1 MREIAYAQAINEAMK
16 EEMARDETVY
26 YVGED
31 CSQDIWGTSAGLYE
45 MFGKERVRDT
55 AISEAAVIGSSVGA
69 AMAGYRPVANMMFA
83 DFAMCGADELLQKAA
98 KWRFTHGG
106 KVTIPMVVRA
116 PVGGY
121 SKIGPEHSQ
130 CPVSLYMRTPGL
142 KIAMPSTPY
151 DAKGLLKTAIRDNN
165 PVVYLEHKNLL
176 GYTGPVP
183 EEEYLVPFGVA
194 DIKREG
200 TDVTVVAMG
209 FMVPLMM
216 EVAGVLQQDYGVSVE
231 IVDPRTLEPLDLDT
245 ILKSVK
251 RTKRLVIVDEDTS
264 RCSAAAEIGMLV
276 VEHAFDYLDAPI
288 RRVAAANYPI
298 PGGYL
303 EQFVLPQPQQMADA
317 IADVL
322 GRKDGLNLQGKVVA
336 KGAMG

>member
-1 MREIAYAQAINEAMK
+1 
-16 EEMARDETVY
+16 
-26 YVGED
+26 
-31 CSQDIWGTSAGLYE
+31 
-45 MFGKERVRDT
+45 
-55 AISEAAVIGSSVGA
+55 
-69 AMAGYRPVANMMFA
+69 
-83 DFAMCGADELLQKAA
+83 
-98 KWRFTHGG
+98 
-106 KVTIPMVVRA
+106 
-116 PVGGY
+116 
-121 SKIGPEHSQ
+121 
-130 CPVSLYMRTPGL
+130 MRTPGL

-183 EEEYLVPFGVA
+183 EEEFLVPFGVA

-209 FMVPLMM
+209 FMISLMM

-231 IVDPRTLEPLDLDT
+231 IIDPRTLEPLDLDT

-276 VEHAFDYLDAPI
+276 MENAFDYLDAPV

-322 GRKDGLNLQGKVVA
+322 GRKGGLDLQGKVVA